1 MDISKSLRILEEKT
15 LNDSL
20 AIVGF
25 AILIGYI
32 TGKFIGRFKV
42 PAVAGYVII
51 GVILGQSMLNIF
63 DREILARL
71 TLVSD
76 LALGL
81 IAITIGGELRW
92 GHLKKLSRSLFPI
105 VILEATGALI
115 LVTMTIQLIFHDW
128 TLSLLLGAIS
138 SATAPAA
145 TYVVIREARASGIF
159 TSTLLAIVAID
170 DAFALIIYG
179 FASAISKSMLTA
191 FDIDSIKAIVL
202 MSTREI
208 LGAMLLGVTA
218 GILVGPWLRKIRT
231 RESVFT
237 VISGVILVVIGL
249 SNQLHL
255 SSLLAN
261 MALGVMITNIAP
273 ISSKRAF
280 ETIGTL
286 SPPIFTAFFVIA
298 GAYLRIDLLPSLGLL
313 GVVYLFARVTGK
325 ISGASIGA
333 VIVNAPSAV
342 KKYIGFGLISQVGV
356 AIGLSLVVA
365 KEFMPLGEAG
375 KNLAVNV
382 INILLATTVIT
393 EIVGPILTKYALVK
407 AGEAKS

>member
-1 MDISKSLRILEEKT
+1 M
-15 LNDSL
+15 NDSL
-20 AIVGF
+20 AIIGF

-32 TGKFIGRFKV
+32 TGKLITRFKI

-63 DREILARL
+63 HEESLMRI
-71 TLVSD
+71 TVVSD

-92 GHLKKLSRSLFPI
+92 NHLKKLSRSLFPI
-105 VILEATGALI
+105 VTLEATGALI
-115 LVTMTIQLIFHDW
+115 LVTITIQLIFHDW
-128 TLSLLLGAIS
+128 PLSLLLGAIS

-145 TYVVIREARASGIF
+145 TYVVVRETKASGFF

-191 FDIDSIKAIVL
+191 FDIDSIKEIIL

-208 LGAMLLGVTA
+208 LGAILLGVVS
-218 GILVGPWLRKIRT
+218 GILVGPWFKKIRT
-231 RESVFT
+231 KESVFT
-237 VISGVILVVIGL
+237 VISGLILVIIGL
-249 SNQLHL
+249 SNQFHL

-261 MALGVMITNIAP
+261 LALGVMITNIAP

-298 GAYLRIDLLPSLGLL
+298 GAYLRLDLLPSLGLL
-313 GVVYLFARVTGK
+313 GLVYLISRIAGK
-325 ISGASIGA
+325 IIGASTGA
-333 VIVNAPSAV
+333 VIVKAPSAV
-342 KKYIGFGLISQVGV
+342 KKYIGFGLLSQVGV
-356 AIGLSLVVA
+356 AIGLSLVVS

-375 KNLAVNV
+375 KNLAVTV

-393 EIVGPILTKYALVK
+393 EVIGPILTKYVLVK
-407 AGEAKS
+407 AGDAKT